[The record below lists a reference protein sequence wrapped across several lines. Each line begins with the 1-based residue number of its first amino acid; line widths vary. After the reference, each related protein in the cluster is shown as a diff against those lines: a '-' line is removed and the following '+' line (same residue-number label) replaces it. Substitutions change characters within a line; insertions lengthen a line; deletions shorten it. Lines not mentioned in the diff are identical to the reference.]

1 LPPQGSLV
9 SVKRLLRRTN
19 TERKTG
25 FQGPGHDLSG
35 NLSYNFSLRRP
46 EGRQSPSLAG
56 RIMRHSPRTLLL
68 LTGLSLSMAVQAA
81 AAATQGPYLASL
93 RRLTE
98 SQYRNSIAD
107 IFGPAIAVQGKFE
120 PDRRIGGLLASSG
133 TTLSITPAGF
143 EGYAKIADSIAR
155 QVVDEKNRA
164 KLISCTPKSAAAPD
178 RDCAKQVIERYG
190 LLLFRRPLTATE
202 LKARLDAADV
212 TAKASNN
219 FYTGIRYSL
228 TTLLTAP
235 DFLFR
240 PEIALPQAKDKGKDY
255 TLDGYSRAAR
265 LSYMLWDTT
274 PDKEL
279 LDAAGSGALD
289 SDAGVKAQAARLM
302 ASPRLENGMRAF
314 FSDFLELDTLG
325 AITKDPTIYPKYS
338 DEVAAS
344 AREESLRTTID
355 LTLKQNGDIRDLF
368 TSRKTFINR
377 SLAWVYDVPYNLSG
391 EWMPYEFSESSGRSG
406 LVSQAAMLSMFSHP
420 GRSSPT
426 KRGVALMDIF
436 LCEPT
441 PTPPANVDFSIVN
454 DVNNPKLRTV
464 RDRLNAHATTP
475 TCASCHTHSDPIG
488 LTLEQFDSIGER
500 RLKDD
505 GRDIDVS
512 ATIAGKHFVGAAGL
526 GQYLHDNPKVPACFV
541 RKLYAYGVGA
551 NNEDLEKSVIGP
563 FQQGFTAS
571 GYRLPALLNAIVT
584 SDAFFSAPPPAGL
597 SKVSMNTAR

>member
-1 LPPQGSLV
+1 MGMIRADLSCLGVVLGVVLYSA
-9 SVKRLLRRTN
+9 LRRLN
-19 TERKTG
+19 
-25 FQGPGHDLSG
+25 QA
-35 NLSYNFSLRRP
+35 RRLVTSMP
-46 EGRQSPSLAG
+46 DGT
-56 RIMRHSPRTLLL
+56 MRHCARTLIF
-68 LTGLSLSMAVQAA
+68 LTGLGLFAVAPA
-81 AAATQGPYLASL
+81 WAATQGPYLSGL

-107 IFGPAIAVQGKFE
+107 IFGPDIAVQGKFE
-120 PDRRIGGLLASSG
+120 PDRRVGGLLASSS
-133 TTLSITPAGF
+133 TSLSVTPAGF
-143 EGYAKIADSIAR
+143 EAYAKMADGIAR

-164 KLISCTPKSAAAPD
+164 RLISCIPKTALAPD
-178 RDCAKQVIERYG
+178 RGCASQILEKYG
-190 LLLFRRPLTATE
+190 LLLFRRPLTPEE
-202 LKARLDAADV
+202 LKARLDAAD
-212 TAKASNN
+212 TATKLSKN

-228 TTLLTAP
+228 TTLLSAP

-240 PEIALPQAKDKGKDY
+240 AEMAVPKGKDY
-255 TLDGYSRAAR
+255 SLDGYSRASR

-274 PDKEL
+274 PDTEL
-279 LDAAGSGALD
+279 LNAARSGALD
-289 SDAGVKAQAARLM
+289 SDAGVQTQAARLM
-302 ASPRLENGMRAF
+302 ASPRLETGMRAF
-314 FSDFLELDTLG
+314 FSDFLQLDTLG
-325 AITKDPTIYPKYS
+325 SITKDPTIYPKYS
-338 DEVAAS
+338 DEVAAA

-355 LTLKQNGDIRDLF
+355 LTLKKDGDIRDLF

-377 SLAWVYDVPYNLSG
+377 QLAWVYDVPYNLSG
-391 EWMPYEFSESSGRSG
+391 EWMPYEFDEGSGRSG
-406 LVSQAAMLSMFSHP
+406 IVTQASMLGMSSHP

-512 ATIAGKHFVGAAGL
+512 ATLAGKHFTGALGL

-551 NNEDLEKSVIGP
+551 NNEDLEKRTIQP
-563 FQQGFTAS
+563 FLDGFISA
-571 GYRLPALLNAIVT
+571 GYRLPALLKSIVT
-584 SDAFFSAPPPAGL
+584 SPQFFSAPPPESAV
-597 SKVSMNTAR
+597 SKLSMNDRP